1 MRRSPSCSVAALLS
15 AVLLALIMA
24 RTSVVVVAQDQDV
37 TADEDTFVCTSI
49 CPDENQVV
57 VNPDT
62 TVTYDWNKRVPVPS
76 STIAETV
83 QTFTCAEFD
92 VRLTT
97 FDETDCAKH
106 QAGLQEAGC
115 ACGSGSGALSTVV
128 SFTIVAVAACATM
141 MF

>member
-1 MRRSPSCSVAALLS
+1 MAAMLYAFLF
-15 AVLLALIMA
+15 AVMMA
-24 RTSVVVVAQDQDV
+24 RSSVLVVAQDDQDV
-37 TADEDTFVCTSI
+37 TADEEDFLCTSI
-49 CPDENQVV
+49 CPDESQVV

-115 ACGSGSGALSTVV
+115 ACGSGSGVLSTMV
-128 SFTIVAVAACATM
+128 SFTIVAVVACGALM
-141 MF
+141 L